1 MNSTARDILSEK
13 YEGRVNYPFSAIVGQ
28 EKMKLALLLNAINH
42 QIGGVL
48 IRGERGSGK
57 TIAVRALSDILPEI
71 EIVEGCRFSCD
82 PYDISKMCV
91 LCREQYEKGI
101 KLPVMKRKMR
111 VVELPVGT
119 TEDRVVGTLNIEK
132 AIKEGVKALEIG
144 MLAEA
149 NRGILYVDNINLLDD
164 HIMDVLLDSAAM
176 GVNVIEREGVSVS
189 HPAGFI
195 LIGTMNPE
203 EGELRPQL
211 HDRLAFH
218 VEVKGIRKLQ
228 TRLKIVK
235 QASEFDRD
243 PIYFKRDYENADRE
257 ITAKII
263 QAAKILPKVKIR
275 EEFLRITARMCID
288 LDVDGHRPDII
299 ITRAAMAKA
308 AYEGRLKVNEEDLRF
323 ASELTLGF
331 RMRRSPFEEAALGA
345 DKFQQVLDY
354 AKKQEVEEK
363 KKKRKAKSSQ
373 TKKVKGKAKASKKTT
388 KPVPKK
394 KTSSKK

>member
-1 MNSTARDILSEK
+1 MVNATVRSTLSER
-13 YEGRVNYPFSAIVGQ
+13 YEGRINYPFTAIVGQ
-28 EKMKLALLLNAINH
+28 EKMKLALLLNAINP

-71 EIVEGCRFSCD
+71 EVAAGCRFSCD
-82 PYDISKMCV
+82 PSDISKMCV
-91 LCREQYEKGI
+91 LCREKYEKAG
-101 KLPVMKRKMR
+101 KLPVQKRKMR
-111 VVELPVGT
+111 VVELPIGT
-119 TEDRVVGTLNIEK
+119 TEDRVVGTLNIER

-149 NRGILYVDNINLLDD
+149 NRGILYLDNINLLDD

-176 GVNVIEREGVSVS
+176 GVNVVEREGVSVS
-189 HPAGFI
+189 HPASFI

-218 VEVKGIRKLQ
+218 VEVKGLRNLH

-235 QASEFDRD
+235 QAAR
-243 PIYFKRDYENADRE
+243 
-257 ITAKII
+257 
-263 QAAKILPKVKIR
+263 V
-275 EEFLRITARMCID
+275 TARMCIE

-299 ITRAAMAKA
+299 ITRAALAKA
-308 AYEGRLKVNEEDLRF
+308 AYEGRLEVNEEDLRF

-331 RMRRSPFEEAALGA
+331 RMRRTPFEEAALSA
-345 DKFQQVLDY
+345 DKFQQVLDH
-354 AKKQEVEEK
+354 AKKTEEEEK
-363 KKKRKAKSSQ
+363 HKKKSHKGTHAGARR
-373 TKKVKGKAKASKKTT
+373 KKVAQRKDTEKPASKKG
-388 KPVPKK
+388 
-394 KTSSKK
+394 SSVSYE